1 MLLVSTFLTLFLK
14 FVSLKSILIFALYF
28 YLRDLIHF
36 DLGNFSLPLCFLT
49 SDTALSLMSS
59 PSFLLLAY
67 TLLSP
72 KNPLFSDSFFC
83 SWLGLILQIS
93 PLLCLGLIS
102 TIFFFSSL
110 PYRYSK
116 VLTSV
121 FLSTFVQLASM
132 SSSLE
137 SSKLMGNW
145 QDEFLCFPKSP
156 PHDYNRLQ
164 SCFHWAL
171 IAAYSV

>member
-1 MLLVSTFLTLFLK
+1 MLLRYISQVLLVSTFLTLFLK

-28 YLRDLIHF
+28 YLCDLIHF

-59 PSFLLLAY
+59 PSFLFLAY

-72 KNPLFSDSFFC
+72 KNPLFSDFFF
-83 SWLGLILQIS
+83 LQLIGTHSADIS
-93 PLLCLGLIS
+93 PTLFGVDQYN
-102 TIFFFSSL
+102 FFFSSL

-116 VLTSV
+116 VFTSV

-137 SSKLMGNW
+137 SSKLMGN
-145 QDEFLCFPKSP
+145 
-156 PHDYNRLQ
+156 
-164 SCFHWAL
+164 
-171 IAAYSV
+171 